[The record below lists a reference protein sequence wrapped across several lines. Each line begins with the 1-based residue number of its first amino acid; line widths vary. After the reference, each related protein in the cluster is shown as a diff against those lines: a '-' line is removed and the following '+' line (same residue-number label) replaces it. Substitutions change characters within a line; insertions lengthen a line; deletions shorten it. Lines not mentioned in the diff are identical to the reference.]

1 MRNAA
6 IHQRPTKGQHCP
18 CSCLILTLTLFP
30 ARGWCQPAPV
40 PFWFSLLF
48 CFLPEAGAN
57 LPLFLS
63 DSHSYSV
70 SCQRL
75 APTWPCRGNAGCWS
89 SPAGARGSWC
99 TRPACTCARAP
110 WPAALTTCSSER
122 TISSLSSPT
131 GSQRREEQFL
141 ERRTLNF
148 CCETKRRIILCRI
161 KQCRVQFRVKRFSF
175 FCYFRQIAADQVF
188 LLWV

>member
-6 IHQRPTKGQHCP
+6 IHQRPTKGQHFKEDDCTV
-18 CSCLILTLTLFP
+18 SVNL
-30 ARGWCQPAPV
+30 
-40 PFWFSLLF
+40 SLLVYAWHGLF
-48 CFLPEAGAN
+48 S

-110 WPAALTTCSSER
+110 WPAASTTCSSGR

-148 CCETKRRIILCRI
+148 CCEKKCWIILCPI
-161 KQCRVQFRVKRFSF
+161 EQCRVQFRVKRFST